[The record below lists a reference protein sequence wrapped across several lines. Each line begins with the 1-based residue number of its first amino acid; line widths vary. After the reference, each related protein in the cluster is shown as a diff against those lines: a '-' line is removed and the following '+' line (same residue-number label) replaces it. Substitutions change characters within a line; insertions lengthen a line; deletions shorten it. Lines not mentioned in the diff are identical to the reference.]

1 MARKFPRF
9 LFSNPKNTKSE
20 GPFIIHTMEPR
31 FIAKVDIIERP
42 HLFDIELLES
52 WDFGD
57 VPNEDELLRDADYWL
72 QIQIKTGAIKL

>member
-1 MARKFPRF
+1 
-9 LFSNPKNTKSE
+9 
-20 GPFIIHTMEPR
+20 MEPR